1 MFLEYPS
8 ILTIQID
15 FIELLLKDDIFAA
28 ICKMRDNGCDID
40 ENIIDTNQYKTN
52 DTIWLVQK
60 QGITKFKFL
69 NNS

>member
-8 ILTIQID
+8 ILTIQIE

-40 ENIIDTNQYKTN
+40 ENIIETN
-52 DTIWLVQK
+52 
-60 QGITKFKFL
+60 
-69 NNS
+69 